1 MPWAGC
7 DLTLPAHHRNCSRT
21 SMALAFTPEAQ
32 QKIAAIRARYPN
44 AQAACLP
51 VLHLAQDEFGFIS
64 DEAIDAVAG
73 ALELPPAHVWGVATF
88 YTMYHRH
95 PTGKHVLMMCTNVSC
110 MLRGGYDVL
119 RALEQKLGCK
129 AGENSPDG
137 EFTLVEEECLAAC
150 ADAPCLIAGE
160 KYFLNLTPAS
170 AIAALD
176 EIKKMPPDHKPP
188 QGKSSA
194 TKGGHH

>member
-1 MPWAGC
+1 
-7 DLTLPAHHRNCSRT
+7 
-21 SMALAFTPEAQ
+21 MALAFTPEAQ

-73 ALELPPAHVWGVATF
+73 ALELPSAHVWGVATF

-119 RALEQKLGCK
+119 HALEDKLGCK

-137 EFTLVEEECLAAC
+137 EFTLVEEECL
-150 ADAPCLIAGE
+150 DR
-160 KYFLNLTPAS
+160 
-170 AIAALD
+170 
-176 EIKKMPPDHKPP
+176 
-188 QGKSSA
+188 KSVV
-194 TKGGHH
+194 